1 MVTKGRSWEL
11 LTVKDEVF
19 LDTTPLDEKKYWNRD
34 IGDEEDGI
42 DEEIPEI
49 ALTCFGVNHHL

>member
-42 DEEIPEI
+42 DEEIPEV
-49 ALTCFGVNHHL
+49 AFTCFGVNHHL